1 MDEHD
6 DPRLRDDALARRL
19 RQHWDSATPRLDQ
32 RAAWRRLQAQ
42 LPPPRRRWLDW
53 QALWRPAL
61 TFAGGMAC
69 AVLVLAL
76 LPGRTPAPPPAQDF
90 APLSA
95 PANAPA
101 AGTDRV
107 QLQVAFASEARI
119 AEVNALL
126 QALDAAIVAGPSA
139 LGLYTVAVA
148 RPRAPQTLDALRA
161 SPLVDSADP
170 VPET

>member
-42 LPPPRRRWLDW
+42 LPPRRRWLDW

-76 LPGRTPAPPPAQDF
+76 LPGRTPAPQSTQDF

-95 PANAPA
+95 PASAPA
-101 AGTDRV
+101 AGADRV
-107 QLQVAFASEARI
+107 QLQVAFAGQARL

-126 QALDAAIVAGPSA
+126 QEVDAAIVAGPSA

-148 RPRAPQTLDALRA
+148 RAGAPQALDKLRA

-170 VPET
+170 LPET